1 MGRFAK
7 LQLLGPATLL
17 ALVLGAE
24 GAARAL
30 IHAPSSAVLWY
41 VNRRLFAPFHQ
52 VHFLLGEAVP
62 LDEFQLWLVFL
73 PLLALTAYGLFGG
86 RSLAVALAA
95 NLSLLYAFLLLCGW
109 YMDMGRLAA
118 SPLRAQPGLPPIGMP
133 GGVDFVLCSVL
144 LIACMVSCVISHAIY
159 LRAIRNEAHAI

>member
-17 ALVLGAE
+17 AVVLGAE

-73 PLLALTAYGLFGG
+73 PLLALTAYGLFAG
-86 RSLAVALAA
+86 RSLAVAVAA
-95 NLSLLYAFLLLCGW
+95 NLSLLYAFLLLCAW
-109 YMDMGRLAA
+109 YMGRLPAR
-118 SPLRAQPGLPPIGMP
+118 PLRVQAGLPAIGMP
-133 GGVDFVLCSVL
+133 GGVDFALCSVL